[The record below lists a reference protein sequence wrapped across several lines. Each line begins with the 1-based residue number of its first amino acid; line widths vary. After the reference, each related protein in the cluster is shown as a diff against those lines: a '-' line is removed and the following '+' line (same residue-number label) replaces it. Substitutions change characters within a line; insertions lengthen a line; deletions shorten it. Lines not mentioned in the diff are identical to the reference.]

1 MRRLSEKVRVSRW
14 CQKGNVAKRCIR
26 TSRRASLQDMGGNGA
41 EGRARTADTA
51 LFRRVLYQLSY
62 LGILCQMND
71 CLFLVVNGT
80 GQSLRSWSGGQL
92 PFWLTCVSVQ
102 NASSTALQ
110 IIAKNGR

>member
-1 MRRLSEKVRVSRW
+1 KLVRLFNSQS
-14 CQKGNVAKRCIR
+14 
-26 TSRRASLQDMGGNGA
+26 ASTASMYCELILSAGGGS
-41 EGRARTADTA
+41 G
-51 LFRRVLYQLSY
+51 SY